1 MLYFSTKSTA
11 LIISCDNSVVKLLR
25 YRLAS
30 GHSWPCV
37 CQVINDYTCATFVYQ
52 EGIFTNILFFG
63 IFKPAKNKDA
73 LWKKVTAQLTS
84 WAASTPAV
92 QNVPKC

>member
-37 CQVINDYTCATFVYQ
+37 CQVINDYTCAMFVYQ
-52 EGIFTNILFFG
+52 EG

-92 QNVPKC
+92 QHVPKC